1 VAADEPP
8 VVVDTNIIFS
18 ALLSAD
24 SPFREI
30 MFTSTRRFVIC
41 ETTII
46 ELFRLKD
53 KLLAL
58 RPNRSQEVLL
68 SMLHAILRRVELLRE
83 DTVDKTTW
91 DTAAELCSTVDA
103 DDTPQVA
110 LTLAADGLLWTGDRR
125 LKRALQKKGFTQF
138 FNPAERSDQR
148 E

>member
-24 SPFREI
+24 SRFREI
-30 MFTSTRRFVIC
+30 MFTSARRFVIC

-83 DTVDKTTW
+83 DSVDKATW
-91 DTAAELCSTVDA
+91 DAAAELCSTVDV

-110 LTLAADGLLWTGDRR
+110 LTLAADGLLWTGDGKLR
-125 LKRALQKKGFTQF
+125 RALEKKGFTRF
-138 FNPAERSDQR
+138 FTPAPRVD
-148 E
+148 